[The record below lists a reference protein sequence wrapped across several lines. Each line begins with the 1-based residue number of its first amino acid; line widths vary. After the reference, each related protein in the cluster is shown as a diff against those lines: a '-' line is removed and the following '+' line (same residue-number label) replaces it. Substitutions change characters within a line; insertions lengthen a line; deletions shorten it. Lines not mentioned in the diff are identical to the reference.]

1 MKKKSWLLLS
11 IVVSLVL
18 VCATTIKTTTAVQY
32 QGYRTSII
40 DEDGLDIEVAD
51 VKESSVVST
60 EEYIK
65 ANIDNQ
71 YANFEKFEEKDSLY
85 VKHLIAEASGFKGE
99 KTIDELYNEQEDA
112 LIWMNDM
119 PIALYDIDDNSDYY
133 VAYAD
138 TMHEDNSSYVA
149 DYCFSRTNLW
159 GQVISDAIYDEK
171 TGLAYIPKKYTD
183 ENKNGAGQLNIQ
195 IELLQ
200 IVESSNPT
208 ATFNVKVE
216 KDEAI
221 DGNFAS
227 EGEVTVESVTTEF
240 GIRVALDD
248 KAKENINQDY
258 FKVNVNGKETT
269 DWKYYEKEGIIV
281 ISVLPSTIQDVD
293 ISISEKN
300 VEENVNKRNEE
311 MISTQA
317 TVDDIPVNGGNGVW
331 IVNEIPAEG
340 SSYWIEGSPSGTLDS
355 SMVDVYIA
363 FRIQGNFNMY
373 APASGW
379 DSLVKSILNDT
390 NVDLGNLEEG
400 TDWIQHLLRFKQDIN
415 VDNKFTIPG
424 GTAAYLKC
432 SHGSTSFTTD
442 HKRLPDT
449 DDNSDPRE
457 MAWKIKIKIYKV
469 TDDYMLV
476 GFLTASLHNQA
487 GTGLY
492 KIAYTTGKGNLSVG
506 KKDERGNFISGATLG
521 ISGPDGYYQQ
531 VTTEDHA
538 TTLNDLKKGQ
548 YTVTELSAPNNMV
561 KNGNPVTVQVESNQT
576 AEAYVVDSYQRGKV
590 SLVKYDDRNRD
601 NTQGDATVDGADYE
615 LRAESDIYEGPT
627 KIYSANQTIAKVTTK
642 DGGKTDPVTN
652 LPIGNYYYQEV
663 KESEGFLLNATRIP
677 VSVGYTGQDNSEATF
692 NTVEAPETPIYNSIE
707 IHKYIGETTSSAKS
721 PLEGAEFTATL
732 KSSIGTNNVK
742 TYKCKAPTDAN
753 GYCIIEDLP
762 YGTYVVEETT
772 VPNITLKCSNFE
784 FKVEKTEEQLGRKYN
799 LTDVKFVDEKNTLD
813 TVQKDWLDENGY
825 LIDEPKAIQ
834 IKMRKV
840 DADRTTEAPDYT
852 QGDGQLKG
860 AIYQVYRYDPKKD
873 AYSEYVY
880 DITVDH
886 KDEDGYWCA
895 QTGDLLVGKYMVK
908 EKVKSTETVDGT
920 TYNYSYAKGYLVDP
934 NTYYF
939 EQNPETQTVKRV
951 VKTDVSKEEIARG
964 SVKVIKFNNNPNST
978 EEAESKG
985 AILRLTLNSNKD
997 IWYEVTIDE
1006 NGYGEFIDRNDASH
1020 KTAVKT
1026 NYGDK
1031 YYPYTIPFGEYTITE
1046 TSESNPQ
1053 EHTHF
1058 YVQPVDVS
1066 LQKQTQVVYRIES
1079 DEPVPAWPKIT
1090 KKDAD
1095 TGETVQLEGA
1105 KFKIWDVANKTWVS
1119 QMITPSG
1126 EIIDEFE
1133 TNAEGYFYMPQKL
1146 YPGEYVVY
1154 ETQAPKGYYLED
1166 SLRVP
1171 EDEKDLGNTQVSG
1184 KKFEVNKVATG
1195 LKDNTVYP
1203 EGGIK
1208 TGELVVEVEIKD
1220 TPLKGNIE
1228 IKKTGEKITGAT
1240 STQVEYN
1247 TSESQTQKEEK
1258 YTPNYNM
1265 VGLEGVTYQIVAAKD
1280 IKSPDGRIT
1289 YIKAGEIADTIT
1301 TGEDGI
1307 AKTKDLYLGEYEI
1320 KETVTPKGYLK
1331 DENIPNVTIENNN
1344 QYVKSATTKKE
1355 LTDVRQKLELT
1366 FNKTFEDINFANA
1379 ENPEKKALFGVYT
1392 KNAIKTYNEKTAI
1405 PANKLVDLIEVD
1417 ENGHVTSTV
1426 DLPEGTYYVEE
1437 LYVSYPYTK
1446 SIERQEFVLQYN
1458 GNAKQEFVVKQGK
1471 EIKNTYDSAT
1481 VSLIKLSSS
1490 TMDNVILNGDTL
1502 DKTELDQKV
1511 SKIIDDIKGMT
1522 REEIAKYIKENNV
1535 KFVAGAKYGIYIDE
1549 ECKTPL
1555 YIKNDSGKFE
1565 PAQIITDESGVS
1577 TLDKMPLGQYWLKE
1591 LEAPKGYK
1599 LSDEVISITL
1609 DLTSK
1614 DTMIYHALIDDGVIH
1629 PFITKTDIFTG
1640 DVVPDCTFEI
1650 KDEDGN
1656 TLLRSKTDE
1665 KGDAYIPLD
1674 LFEDGKTYTY
1684 TEIEAPEIYKLN
1696 EEPHEF
1702 TAKFDEDGNWAVEKI
1717 KVENVRKESRVELTK
1732 LDMVDSTPIPNCKFE
1747 LKSLETDFKV
1757 EGVTDENG
1765 IYVFENIPY
1774 GKYTYTELEAPEE
1787 YLIDT
1792 TPHEITIDAE
1802 DIKIVVKDE
1811 RAPETGDIAVVALV
1825 IVAVVCV
1832 AGIVFVVVKNKKKTK

>member
-1 MKKKSWLLLS
+1 MKLRHKVAIFIITALAL
-11 IVVSLVL
+11 VSTIAFCSVKA
-18 VCATTIKTTTAVQY
+18 VQNKEYTTTI
-32 QGYRTSII
+32 I
-40 DEDGLDIEVAD
+40 DSDGLEIEVAD
-51 VKESSVVST
+51 VDTKNIKNT
-60 EEYIK
+60 EQYILDNVNPEYASNSKIE
-65 ANIDNQ
+65 A
-71 YANFEKFEEKDSLY
+71 KDIML
-85 VKHLIAEASGFKGE
+85 VKNLLVDDSKLPEP
-99 KTIDELYNEQEDA
+99 KTIETLWNGAQESF
-112 LIWMNDM
+112 IMMNDSY
-119 PIALYDIDDNSDYY
+119 ILLYETDENSKYY
-133 VAYAD
+133 VAYANGMQNDNEVRVTD
-138 TMHEDNSSYVA
+138 TTFAY
-149 DYCFSRTNLW
+149 TNTN
-159 GQVISDAIYDEK
+159 GEKITDAIYDYN
-171 TGLAYIPKKYTD
+171 TGLVYIPKKYTE
-183 ENKNGAGQLNIQ
+183 ENKNGLGYDNVQV
-195 IELLQ
+195 ELLQ
-200 IVESSNPT
+200 TLSSVNPKT
-208 ATFNVKVE
+208 NFNVE
-216 KDEAI
+216 ISKDDEINGEFAQSGVASVSAI
-221 DGNFAS
+221 
-227 EGEVTVESVTTEF
+227 TTEF
-240 GIRVALDD
+240 GIKIALDD
-248 KAKENINQDY
+248 TAKNQIDKNYISLKVDDEETDKFDY
-258 FKVNVNGKETT
+258 YPN
-269 DWKYYEKEGIIV
+269 EGIIV
-281 ISVLPSTIQDVD
+281 VKTLPSTIKQISV
-293 ISISEKN
+293 SISKN
-300 VEENVNKRNEE
+300 NINIDG
-311 MISTQA
+311 ISAQA
-317 TVDDIPVNGGNGVW
+317 SFDNDMSEYINAGEWQVSGTPSAGAIIKITKDQANMWYDAWDHESPNGFVTDIPLYGIGTGSSSWKNLTSVIKNGTAFDDTNLNEDHTWIQWNIELYGNVTATDSNGITFEIPQSNWLLKCCHADVELGNGVW
-331 IVNEIPAEG
+331 RQTDPDGYQRWHATEM
-340 SSYWIEGSPSGTLDS
+340 WI
-355 SMVDVYIA
+355 
-363 FRIQGNFNMY
+363 RIF
-373 APASGW
+373 
-379 DSLVKSILNDT
+379 
-390 NVDLGNLEEG
+390 
-400 TDWIQHLLRFKQDIN
+400 
-415 VDNKFTIPG
+415 
-424 GTAAYLKC
+424 
-432 SHGSTSFTTD
+432 
-442 HKRLPDT
+442 
-449 DDNSDPRE
+449 
-457 MAWKIKIKIYKV
+457 KV
-469 TDDYMLV
+469 TDKYLLV
-476 GFLTASLHNQA
+476 GMLTPDANTQA
-487 GTGLY
+487 GAGLF
-492 KIAYTTGKGNLSVG
+492 KIAYSAGKGNLEVAKRDSNGRYV
-506 KKDERGNFISGATLG
+506 SGAKLG
-521 ISGPDGYYQQ
+521 IWGPDGYYNE
-531 VTTEDHA
+531 VWTEADKTTV
-538 TTLNDLKKGQ
+538 LSDLKKGQ
-548 YTVTELSAPNNMV
+548 YTVKELVAPQNMILNLQSSVVEVTSNN
-561 KNGNPVTVQVESNQT
+561 TT
-576 AEAYVVDSYQRGKV
+576 TTIIDDAYQRG
-590 SLVKYDDRNRD
+590 SATLTKYDARNRG
-601 NTQGDATVDGADYE
+601 NTQGDATIEGAVFE
-615 LRAESDIYEGPT
+615 LKATSDIYEGPT
-627 KIYSANQTIAKVTTK
+627 KIYSANQTIATVTSKK
-642 DGGKTDPVTN
+642 DGSTDTITN
-652 LPIGNYYYQEV
+652 LPIGDYYYVET
-663 KESEGFLLNATRIP
+663 KASEGFLINTERVPLRIE
-677 VSVGYTGQDNSEATF
+677 YTGQDNAEATKAS
-692 NTVEAPETPIYNSIE
+692 VEIGETPIYNSIE
-707 IHKYIGETTSSAKS
+707 VHKYIGETTSSAKS

-753 GYCIIEDLP
+753 GYCIIEDIP

-799 LTDVKFVDEKNTLD
+799 LTDVRFVDEKNTLD
-813 TVQKDWLDENGY
+813 TVQKDWLDEKGY
-825 LIDEPKAIQ
+825 LVDEPKAIQ

-873 AYSEYVY
+873 NYSEYVY

-1006 NGYGEFIDRNDASH
+1006 NGYGEFIDRNDANH

-1171 EDEKDLGNTQVSG
+1171 EDEKDLGNTKVSG

-1208 TGELVVEVEIKD
+1208 TGELVVEVEVKD

-1265 VGLEGVTYQIVAAKD
+1265 VGLEGVTYQIVAVND
-1280 IKSPDGRIT
+1280 IKSPDGRHT
-1289 YIKAGEIADTIT
+1289 YVHKGDVVDTIT

-1331 DENIPNVTIENNN
+1331 DENIPNVTIENKD

-1366 FNKTFEDINFANA
+1366 FNKTFEDVNFANA

-1392 KNAIKTYNEKTAI
+1392 KNAIKTYNGKTAI

-1446 SIERQEFVLQYN
+1446 SVERQEFTLKYN
-1458 GNAKQEFVVKQGK
+1458 GNSKQEFVVKQGRDV
-1471 EIKNTYDSAT
+1471 ENTYDSAT
-1481 VSLIKLSSS
+1481 LTLIKLSS
-1490 TMDNVILNGDTL
+1490 TTIGNVVLNGDKLETDNL
-1502 DKTELDQKV
+1502 EEEIQKVINDLKGKTEQE
-1511 SKIIDDIKGMT
+1511 IKDYLK
-1522 REEIAKYIKENNV
+1522 EKNIKAV
-1535 KFVAGAKYGIYIDE
+1535 GGAKYKLYTDE
-1549 ECKTPL
+1549 ACTNEL
-1555 YIKNDSGKFE
+1555 LMKNQETGKFE
-1565 PAQIITDESGVS
+1565 PAELLTNETGIIKLED
-1577 TLDKMPLGQYWLKE
+1577 LPLGEYWIKE
-1591 LEAPKGYK
+1591 VEAPQGYE
-1599 LSDEVISITL
+1599 LSDEVIKVTL
-1609 DLTSK
+1609 DINNK
-1614 DTMIYHALIDDGVIH
+1614 DSMMYQALVEETLKTT
-1629 PFITKTDIFTG
+1629 FITKTDIFTG
-1640 DVVPDCTFEI
+1640 EVVPNCTFEI
-1650 KDEDGN
+1650 KDEEGN

-1674 LFEDGKTYTY
+1674 LFKDGKTYTY

-1696 EEPHEF
+1696 TEPHEF
-1702 TAKFDEDGNWAVEKI
+1702 TAKFDKDGNWVVEKI

-1765 IYVFENIPY
+1765 VYVFEDIPY

-1811 RAPETGDIAVVALV
+1811 RAPETGDIAVASMTALA
-1825 IVAVVCV
+1825 IASVC
-1832 AGIVFVVVKNKKKTK
+1832 GIVITLKKKYVKQ

>member
-1 MKKKSWLLLS
+1 MK
-11 IVVSLVL
+11 
-18 VCATTIKTTTAVQY
+18 
-32 QGYRTSII
+32 
-40 DEDGLDIEVAD
+40 
-51 VKESSVVST
+51 
-60 EEYIK
+60 
-65 ANIDNQ
+65 
-71 YANFEKFEEKDSLY
+71 
-85 VKHLIAEASGFKGE
+85 
-99 KTIDELYNEQEDA
+99 
-112 LIWMNDM
+112 
-119 PIALYDIDDNSDYY
+119 
-133 VAYAD
+133 
-138 TMHEDNSSYVA
+138 
-149 DYCFSRTNLW
+149 
-159 GQVISDAIYDEK
+159 
-171 TGLAYIPKKYTD
+171 
-183 ENKNGAGQLNIQ
+183 NKLR
-195 IELLQ
+195 L
-200 IVESSNPT
+200 
-208 ATFNVKVE
+208 
-216 KDEAI
+216 
-221 DGNFAS
+221 
-227 EGEVTVESVTTEF
+227 F
-240 GIRVALDD
+240 GIVCMMILSCTFF
-248 KAKENINQDY
+248 QQS
-258 FKVNVNGKETT
+258 NVYAATVG
-269 DWKYYEKEGIIV
+269 
-281 ISVLPSTIQDVD
+281 VD
-293 ISISEKN
+293 ISNKANSRYTATGAGSQTDHSAVKYYIDGEPAYCIQAGIPINSKYVYSEQGELTDARFSWIIYNIADQDLKQAAIWQLAGQVGYGSYVIDCDDSIN
-300 VEENVNKRNEE
+300 QVLNDATNAINNQRDAL
-311 MISTQA
+311 SA
-317 TVDDIPVNGGNGVW
+317 TVSDDGGDFYYDGNLNAFVSPVVHIGNSFGTWLNGATGNSYLMGMDGGNYGTSVGSGDYRIVVPVDGITGEMNVSVGVRG
-331 IVNEIPAEG
+331 EG
-340 SSYWIEGSPSGTLDS
+340 AK
-355 SMVDVYIA
+355 DVFGWPMRYGD
-363 FRIQGNFNMY
+363 GN
-373 APASGW
+373 AAHQ
-379 DSLVKSILNDT
+379 LVIKPRMRSTYGNDT
-390 NVDLGNLEEG
+390 TSREIHLNPLGNLVIE
-400 TDWIQHLLRFKQDIN
+400 
-415 VDNKFTIPG
+415 
-424 GTAAYLKC
+424 
-432 SHGSTSFTTD
+432 
-442 HKRLPDT
+442 
-449 DDNSDPRE
+449 
-457 MAWKIKIKIYKV
+457 
-469 TDDYMLV
+469 
-476 GFLTASLHNQA
+476 
-487 GTGLY
+487 
-492 KIAYTTGKGNLSVG
+492 
-506 KKDERGNFISGATLG
+506 KKDNFGSYKSDATFK
-521 ISGPDGYYQQ
+521 ISGPGGSWELTTDGTGKISLNNIFIGTY
-531 VTTEDHA
+531 TITEV
-538 TTLNDLKKGQ
+538 K
-548 YTVTELSAPNNMV
+548 APNNMLNEEAGRTV
-561 KNGNPVTVQVESNQT
+561 NVTVNAGQT
-576 AEAYVVDSYQRGKV
+576 VTYTRTNAYQRGEV
-590 SLVKYDDRNRD
+590 TLTKYDDRNRD

-627 KIYSANQTIAKVTTK
+627 KIYSANQTIVKVTTK

-813 TVQKDWLDENGY
+813 TVQKDWLDGNGN
-825 LIDEPKAIQ
+825 LVDEPKAIQ

-873 AYSEYVY
+873 NYSEYVY

-1208 TGELVVEVEIKD
+1208 TGELVVEVSMKD

-1265 VGLEGVTYQIVAAKD
+1265 VGLEGVTYKIVAAKD

-1331 DENIPNVTIENNN
+1331 DENIPNVTIENDN

-1392 KNAIKTYNEKTAI
+1392 KNEIKTYNGKTVI
-1405 PANKLVDLIEVD
+1405 PANRLVDLIEVD
-1417 ENGHVTSTV
+1417 ENGHVTSTI

-1446 SIERQEFVLQYN
+1446 SVERQEFALQYN
-1458 GNAKQEFVVKQGK
+1458 GNSKQEFVVKQGRDV
-1471 EIKNTYDSAT
+1471 ENTYDSAT
-1481 VSLIKLSSS
+1481 LTLIKLSSS
-1490 TMDNVILNGDTL
+1490 TIGNVVLNGDKL
-1502 DKTELDQKV
+1502 ENADLSSEVQKIINDLKGKTEQEIRDYLKEKEIKV
-1511 SKIIDDIKGMT
+1511 IG
-1522 REEIAKYIKENNV
+1522 
-1535 KFVAGAKYGIYIDE
+1535 GAKYKIYTDE
-1549 ECKTPL
+1549 ACKNEL
-1555 YIKNDSGKFE
+1555 LIKNEETGKFE
-1565 PAQIITDESGVS
+1565 PAELVTNETGIIKLEDLPLGEYWIKEVKAPQGYELSKEVIKV
-1577 TLDKMPLGQYWLKE
+1577 TLD
-1591 LEAPKGYK
+1591 
-1599 LSDEVISITL
+1599 ITN
-1609 DLTSK
+1609 K
-1614 DTMIYHALIDDGVIH
+1614 DSVMYQALIENSRIN
-1629 PFITKTDIFTG
+1629 PLITKTDIFTG
-1640 DVVPDCTFEI
+1640 EAVSNCTFEI
-1650 KDEDGN
+1650 KDETGK
-1656 TLLRSKTDE
+1656 TILHSKTNE
-1665 KGDAYIPLD
+1665 KGEGYIALD
-1674 LFEDGKTYTY
+1674 LFENGKTYTY

-1696 EEPHEF
+1696 TEPHEF
-1702 TAKFDEDGNWAVEKI
+1702 TAKFDENGNWAVEKI

-1811 RAPETGDIAVVALV
+1811 RAPKTGDIAVVALV